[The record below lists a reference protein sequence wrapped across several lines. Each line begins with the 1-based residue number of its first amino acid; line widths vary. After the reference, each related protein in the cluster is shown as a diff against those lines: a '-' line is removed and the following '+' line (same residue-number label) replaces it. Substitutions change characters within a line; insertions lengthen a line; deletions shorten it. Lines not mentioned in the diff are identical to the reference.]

1 MIYNKKSLIDL
12 NLENETVLV
21 RLDLNVPIKDGKVSD
36 DKRIREALPTLEY
49 LLDNK
54 CKIIVLSH
62 FSRIKS
68 IEDKLSNKKSLRPVY
83 EDIKN
88 KLPNVKIDFCENN
101 TNPKLKEIISNMSYG
116 SVLILE
122 NTRYNDVESDGSF
135 SKKESK
141 NDPNLGKF
149 WASLGNVFVNDAF
162 GTAHRAHASNVG
174 IATNINE
181 SCVGFLVEK
190 EIKMLSKVLDS
201 PFKPFVAIF
210 GGAKISDKIESIENI
225 AKLADHI
232 LIGGG
237 MSFTFL
243 KALGHNVGISLVEND
258 SINVAKDLLKK
269 YPNKIVLP
277 IDVLC
282 SKDFS
287 DSHSKHFSLEI
298 DDDYMGLDI
307 GPDTIKLFSEYLD
320 NANTIIWN
328 GPVGVFEFEHYSK
341 GTKAIC
347 KYMKE
352 ATDRGALTIV
362 GGGDSAASAISFG
375 YENAFSHISTGGGA
389 SLVFFEGKNLI
400 GIDAIKDN
408 F

>member
-122 NTRYNDVESDGSF
+122 NTRYNDVESDGFF

>member
-1 MIYNKKSLIDL
+1 MYNKKSLIDL

>member
-1 MIYNKKSLIDL
+1 N
-12 NLENETVLV
+12 
-21 RLDLNVPIKDGKVSD
+21 IKD
-36 DKRIREALPTLEY
+36 
-49 LLDNK
+49 
-54 CKIIVLSH
+54 
-62 FSRIKS
+62 
-68 IEDKLSNKKSLRPVY
+68 
-83 EDIKN
+83 
-88 KLPNVKIDFCENN
+88 
-101 TNPKLKEIISNMSYG
+101 
-116 SVLILE
+116 
-122 NTRYNDVESDGSF
+122 
-135 SKKESK
+135 
-141 NDPNLGKF
+141 
-149 WASLGNVFVNDAF
+149 
-162 GTAHRAHASNVG
+162 
-174 IATNINE
+174 

>member
-122 NTRYNDVESDGSF
+122 NTRYNDVEFDGSF

>member
-68 IEDKLSNKKSLRPVY
+68 IEDKLSNKKTLRPVY

>member
-1 MIYNKKSLIDL
+1 MYNKKSLIDL

-122 NTRYNDVESDGSF
+122 NTRYNDVEFDGSF

>member
-1 MIYNKKSLIDL
+1 MYNKKSLIDL

-122 NTRYNDVESDGSF
+122 NTRYNDVESDGFF